1 MVSVA
6 VVGIFMGQDMGLH
19 LIAQTRPQID
29 PGAEEAYQAGG
40 NHFFRLID
48 GNRTTLYRNPD
59 GTLLQTVLKADVV
72 SQDHPDK
79 KNSTYDPRY
88 SQRLLP

>member
-19 LIAQTRPQID
+19 LIAQARSQVD
-29 PGAEEAYQAGG
+29 PGTEEAYQAGG

-59 GTLLQTVLKADVV
+59 GTLLQTVLEAEVV
-72 SQDHPDK
+72 GQDHPDK